1 MARNIPKTRVVVA
14 GVDIT
19 DLVGG
24 VDLHRR
30 VDDVESAT
38 VLLYVDRLELHQEGA
53 DAQVLTLHIAEGKIA

>member
-24 VDLHRR
+24 VDLYRR

-38 VLLYVDRLELHQEGA
+38 VLLYVDRLELHQEDA